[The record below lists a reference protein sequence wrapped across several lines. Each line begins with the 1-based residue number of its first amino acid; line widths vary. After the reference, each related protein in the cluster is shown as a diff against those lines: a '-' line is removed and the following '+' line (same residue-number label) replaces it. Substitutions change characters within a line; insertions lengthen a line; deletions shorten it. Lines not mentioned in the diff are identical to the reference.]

1 MNLLVRRITIAFLAA
16 FLMGAVLV
24 VPATSASGPQAAAS
38 KKAKKKKCK
47 KKKGKKGKKAK
58 KCKSGGGST
67 SVSGLPGQATPSS
80 PTQPDTPV
88 VLHVASLGVS
98 ASTVLAGNSTTGS
111 VTIDQV
117 APAAGQRVDLQSD
130 SSRVT
135 VPGSVVVAPGQT
147 SAGFT
152 VDTSAGGPVTATL
165 TGSIGGSN
173 ANTIVNVV
181 DHASVS
187 SVKLERQCFTF
198 GPFSSNRVSLDVPAP
213 SDTLVSLASDSAGLT
228 VPAGVTVPSG
238 SSSAFF
244 SVNAVA
250 DAATATVTATLGTS
264 NASDTAQ
271 VSSTDPDANVA
282 SLTLNPDRVSAGNG
296 TLGTVTLDCEAPEGG
311 VTVTLSADDGIGVPT
326 QVTVPEG
333 ALSATFQVSTQ
344 ANIDDGPYVISAT
357 NGGEPK
363 QATLTLDS
371 TLPT

>member
-16 FLMGAVLV
+16 FLAGAVLA
-24 VPATSASGPQAAAS
+24 VPASSASGPQAAAS

-67 SVSGLPGQATPSS
+67 SVSGLPGEATPSS
-80 PTQPDTPV
+80 PTDPDTPLV
-88 VLHVASLGVS
+88 VHVATLGVT
-98 ASTVLAGNSTTGS
+98 ANTVLAGNSTTGS
-111 VTIDQV
+111 VTVDHA
-117 APAAGQRVDLQSD
+117 APAAGQTVDLQSD
-130 SSRVT
+130 SSRVS
-135 VPGSVVVAPGQT
+135 VPASVVVAPGQT
-147 SAGFT
+147 TASFP
-152 VDTSAGGPVTATL
+152 VDTTTGGPVTATL
-165 TGSIGGSN
+165 TGSIGPSS
-173 ANTIVNVV
+173 ANTLVNVV

-187 SVKLERQCFTF
+187 SVRLERQCFTF
-198 GPFSSNRVSLDVPAP
+198 GPYASNRVSLDVPAP
-213 SDTLVSLASDSAGLT
+213 SDTLVSLVSDSAGLT

-250 DAATATVTATLGTS
+250 DAAAATVTATLGTS

-271 VSSTDPDANVA
+271 VSSTEPESNLA
-282 SLTLNPDRVSAGNG
+282 SLTLNPDRVAAGNG
-296 TLGTVTLDCEAPEGG
+296 STGTVTLDCEAPEGG
-311 VTVTLSADDGIGVPT
+311 TTITLTAEDGVGVPA

-333 ALSATFQVSTQ
+333 QLSVDFQITTQ
-344 ANIDDGPYVISAT
+344 ANVDDGPYVISAT
-357 NGGEPK
+357 NGGDPK